1 MASLNEEDHE
11 LPRADDP
18 GIFLV
23 DKGYLVPV
31 PFRRFGGRGALSL

>member
-1 MASLNEEDHE
+1 MASLNEEEHE

-23 DKGYLVPV
+23 VEGYFLSV